1 MMQGD
6 LLLPNPFGYGKHVF
20 GGTLGGFVTKP
31 NDIESKYALTCA
43 HLFRDESQAAYVS
56 ANPQPRHIGKC
67 VFKIEERDFAAIE
80 IDESVSK
87 ECDIIFRRDDHKK
100 TNAHVYDGDNAKLG
114 VLHKRGAKTGLTKG
128 YICSEEFYVKHLT
141 DENNRESLFFV
152 RGTGK
157 HFSDKGDSDSLV
169 FSRPREVKQ
178 NYVNVVG
185 MVFGNGVIVHDD
197 EISKEP
203 KCEKDKIT
211 VSEES
216 NPDSLPSSSIENE
229 NISTCYR
236 IHPAL
241 DILKKEKRVP
251 VKFKDDLSSSSS
263 SFSSDDDDL

>member
-1 MMQGD
+1 M
-6 LLLPNPFGYGKHVF
+6 
-20 GGTLGGFVTKP
+20 
-31 NDIESKYALTCA
+31 
-43 HLFRDESQAAYVS
+43 
-56 ANPQPRHIGKC
+56 
-67 VFKIEERDFAAIE
+67 
-80 IDESVSK
+80 
-87 ECDIIFRRDDHKK
+87 
-100 TNAHVYDGDNAKLG
+100 
-114 VLHKRGAKTGLTKG
+114 
-128 YICSEEFYVKHLT
+128 
-141 DENNRESLFFV
+141 

-157 HFSDKGDSDSLV
+157 HFSDKGDSGSLV

-185 MVFGNGVIVHDD
+185 MVFGSGVIVHDDHDDGD

-203 KCEKDKIT
+203 KCEKDKLT

-216 NPDSLPSSSIENE
+216 NPDSLPSSSIVNE

-263 SFSSDDDDL
+263 SSSSSDDDL